1 MLWIDIGFDEI
12 LSDFLNAL
20 LLKVLLV
27 LFS

>member
-20 LLKVLLV
+20 LLKVPLV